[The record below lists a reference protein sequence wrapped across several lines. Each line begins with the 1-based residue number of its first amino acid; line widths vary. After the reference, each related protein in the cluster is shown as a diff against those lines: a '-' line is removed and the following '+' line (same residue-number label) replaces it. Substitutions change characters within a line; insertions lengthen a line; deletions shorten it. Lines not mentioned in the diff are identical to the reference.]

1 MARVENF
8 RSPYDRKLGDL
19 HHLGRMLDKIR
30 LMHAGNLPDDYHRNY
45 GLSVGLDGML
55 CGFLNIR
62 FEAVEAR
69 VKEGMTDDQIV
80 DWIFSHGLRPNRSQA
95 QVWNE
100 CSRKF
105 GWNDRVS
112 GFVAKVKE
120 ESGLGSASICTSFDL
135 IELREGREPPAKRT

>member
-1 MARVENF
+1 MAHVENF

-30 LMHAGNLPDDYHRNY
+30 LMQAGKLPQDYHRNY

-55 CGFLNIR
+55 CGFLNIK

-69 VKEGMTDDQIV
+69 VKEGLTDEEIAG
-80 DWIFSHGLRPNRSQA
+80 WIFSHGLRPNRMQT

-120 ESGLGSASICTSFDL
+120 ESGLEATAVCTSFDL
-135 IELREGREPPAKRT
+135 IELREGRVPPPMRA